1 MKGAAVAF
9 AHTDHFISRHSS
21 SSRGAGVCEVERSGI
36 MAPDPTSH
44 PHPERE
50 PDSTGVAL
58 EPPRGCTFTEP
69 DWRILAGYWH
79 PVAFASEVG
88 DKPRGVTL
96 LDQRLVLFR
105 LADGRV
111 RAAKDLCL
119 HRGAPLSAGRI
130 EGNVLVCGYHGFQ
143 FDGCGRCV
151 RIPSNPGA
159 AIPSRLRLQ
168 CFEVEER
175 HGLVWVRLDPRSRQ
189 VIPAFEEWDAEGYVR
204 VLPDAFEWQASAGRQ
219 MESFIDVSHFA
230 FVHEGTFGETEN
242 TLVPDY
248 TVSRIP
254 TGFEYDYIS
263 SVSNYPVGFK
273 HLNPEGH
280 LWSRF
285 FRVTLPFTAK
295 LTITF
300 PGGGLL
306 HILNVASPVSARR
319 TRVFVPICRNFDR
332 DAPVEAV
339 LDFNH
344 RVFAED
350 RRIVEDQY
358 PEDLPLDIGAEV
370 HVRADRASVT
380 YRQMLGELGLGRGF
394 TT

>member
-1 MKGAAVAF
+1 MGTVLCEEESF
-9 AHTDHFISRHSS
+9 EIMVSS
-21 SSRGAGVCEVERSGI
+21 L
-36 MAPDPTSH
+36 T
-44 PHPERE
+44 PHPPSEQE
-50 PDSTGVAL
+50 PDSTAVAVEL
-58 EPPRGCTFTEP
+58 PRGCTFSES
-69 DWRILAGYWH
+69 DWRILAGHWH
-79 PVAFASEVG
+79 PVAFVSEVG
-88 DKPRGVTL
+88 DKPVGVTL
-96 LDQRLVLFR
+96 LDLRLVLFR
-105 LADGRV
+105 LVDGRV

-119 HRGAPLSAGRI
+119 HRGAPLSAGWV
-130 EGNVLVCGYHGFQ
+130 EGDHLVCGYHGFQ

-175 HGLVWVRLDPRSRQ
+175 HGLVWVRLDPRRPQ
-189 VIPAFEEWDAEGYVR
+189 AIPAFEEWDAEGYVR
-204 VLPDAFEWQASAGRQ
+204 VLPDAFEWRASAGRQ

-230 FVHEGTFGETEN
+230 FVHQGTFGETEN

-248 TVSRIP
+248 TVTRTP
-254 TGFEYDYIS
+254 TGFEYDYVS
-263 SVSNYPVGFK
+263 SVSNYPVGLK
-273 HLNPEGH
+273 HLNPEGYQ
-280 LWSRF
+280 WSRF
-285 FRVTLPFTAK
+285 FRVTPPFTAK
-295 LTITF
+295 LSITF
-300 PGGGLL
+300 PGGGFL

-332 DAPVEAV
+332 DAPLEAS